1 MAVIGFDPVITVTA
15 RPLTTW
21 PSHMALVLKLVN
33 RRRIAPQTVSG
44 EYAWRLVVRV
54 GQRVLQEHFGCGSV
68 SCFREVE
75 VDGLSMSINGA
86 EQAHPATRD
95 AYERLVH
102 VPRRRLPLSL
112 ALQALVDLW
121 AVGCC

>member
-1 MAVIGFDPVITVTA
+1 MAEPHGPRPEA
-15 RPLTTW
+15 RESPPHSSADRLGRIRVEVGCPGW
-21 PSHMALVLKLVN
+21 PTRAARTLWLRLGLV
-33 RRRIAPQTVSG
+33 
-44 EYAWRLVVRV
+44 
-54 GQRVLQEHFGCGSV
+54 
-68 SCFREVE
+68 FREVE

-112 ALQALVDLW
+112 ALQALV
-121 AVGCC
+121 

>member
-1 MAVIGFDPVITVTA
+1 VQISPGDPEHLTLSYHLCRLDSLDCRPRRSCRTWALHRAEPSFDMAVIGFDPVITVTA
-15 RPLTTW
+15 RPLTTS

-68 SCFREVE
+68 SC
-75 VDGLSMSINGA
+75 S
-86 EQAHPATRD
+86 
-95 AYERLVH
+95 ER
-102 VPRRRLPLSL
+102 
-112 ALQALVDLW
+112 
-121 AVGCC
+121 